1 MQYNLNLT
9 HVLYFCQIVEHK
21 SMSQAADV
29 LHIAQ
34 PSLSMAI
41 KKLEENLGFSLFE
54 RKNRQLYLT
63 PQGKAF
69 YEEAKLL
76 VEHSRALE
84 ERIDDIKANKHRIR
98 LGISPMISSSII
110 PLIFD
115 LFAKDHPHIEF
126 EIVET
131 GVLQLQSLLQKQKL
145 DVAFLNQNTS
155 QPIDIQFHQ
164 LFQSQYHLYVG
175 ENDPLRQVYE
185 DKGQQPLT
193 IQDYYQS
200 PMVFYRH
207 TSYIQTQL
215 TKAFEEHHYLP
226 RILMRTTQIQTV
238 KQLVKNSVACAF
250 LIDISV
256 LPQDCLYQIETEH
269 SFTVDVGI
277 AYNTHSTLTEDLET
291 FIAFLKSLHW

>member
-98 LGISPMISSSII
+98 LG
-110 PLIFD
+110 
-115 LFAKDHPHIEF
+115 
-126 EIVET
+126 
-131 GVLQLQSLLQKQKL
+131 
-145 DVAFLNQNTS
+145 
-155 QPIDIQFHQ
+155 
-164 LFQSQYHLYVG
+164 
-175 ENDPLRQVYE
+175 
-185 DKGQQPLT
+185 
-193 IQDYYQS
+193 
-200 PMVFYRH
+200 
-207 TSYIQTQL
+207 
-215 TKAFEEHHYLP
+215 
-226 RILMRTTQIQTV
+226 
-238 KQLVKNSVACAF
+238 
-250 LIDISV
+250 
-256 LPQDCLYQIETEH
+256 
-269 SFTVDVGI
+269 
-277 AYNTHSTLTEDLET
+277 
-291 FIAFLKSLHW
+291 